1 MFNLLYALL
10 CACATYAVL
19 ALPHLLTPAE
29 SVVPA
34 VLAALVAY
42 FLLARRTFRAL
53 QHIVGLSGQAL
64 QTQPPQVQ
72 QAIAMLQRGYPLARQ
87 QLGVRSQL
95 DAQLGI
101 LYFVTRDYN
110 RAQPLLARS
119 FLYSPWLAGA
129 MLGVVQYKKKDVAEM
144 KRTFNIVTRK
154 GKKQGLA
161 WNLYAYLLLQQ
172 GERDEAQRVL
182 TEGVRHAGAADPR
195 LGEALLALQNNKRF
209 KMRAYKEQWYQF
221 HLENPPVV
229 YQQAPRGS
237 SKVSRIARRGR
248 W

>member
-1 MFNLLYALL
+1 MLNVLYALS
-10 CACATYAVL
+10 CALLTFGVL
-19 ALPHLLTPAE
+19 AATHLLTPAE
-29 SVVPA
+29 SAVPA
-34 VLAALVAY
+34 VLVALVAY
-42 FLLARRTFRAL
+42 FVLARRTFRAL
-53 QHIVGLSGQAL
+53 QRIVGESGQAL
-64 QTQPPQVQ
+64 QTVPPRVQ
-72 QAIAMLQRGYPLARQ
+72 QAIATLQRGYPLARE

-101 LYFVTRDYN
+101 LHFVTRDYN

-119 FLYSPWLAGA
+119 YLYSPWLAGA

-144 KRTFNIVTRK
+144 KRTFGIVTRK

-161 WNLYAYLLLQQ
+161 WNLYAYLLLQL

-182 TEGVRHAGAADPR
+182 TEGVRQAGATDPR
-195 LGEALLALQNNKRF
+195 LAEALLALQNGRRF

-221 HLENPPVV
+221 HLENPPAA

-237 SKVSRIARRGR
+237 SKVGRIARRGR